1 MEHLKPHAGEEE
13 DAAGEEEKSHGGG
26 SARGID
32 TNAQRFHA
40 ENNNTNTHA
49 ARRAGRA
56 PTASPRAA
64 ADPSAPS
71 GSGTMHSQ
79 NNSNT
84 RTSARR
90 TMSWRRNLPQLGGGG
105 GGASSHRRGPSTD
118 VDNVIGVGRRRRGS
132 TQEFDSRVP
141 GGSGGVAGG
150 GTNAGGKQR
159 NRRAKSATLG
169 DRHVL
174 SDGDGDDGHGD
185 GHPEV
190 RAVGIEDHDYQDVR
204 DELEFSGHNLTS
216 VLNNPRETFMDSLYE
231 AAFETEHHPPLETVI
246 MPTAAPREV
255 TIQVLCW
262 PVRPTCGNV

>member
-1 MEHLKPHAGEEE
+1 MEHLKPHAGEEDE
-13 DAAGEEEKSHGGG
+13 AGEEEKPHGGG
-26 SARGID
+26 RGGID

-40 ENNNTNTHA
+40 ENNNTNTSVA
-49 ARRAGRA
+49 RTARRP
-56 PTASPRAA
+56 PTPSSRAA
-64 ADPSAPS
+64 VEASAPS

-79 NNSNT
+79 NSSNT
-84 RTSARR
+84 RTNARR

-105 GGASSHRRGPSTD
+105 GTTSHRRGPSAD
-118 VDNVIGVGRRRRGS
+118 VDNVFGVGRRRRGS
-132 TQEFDSRVP
+132 TQEFDSRTP
-141 GGSGGVAGG
+141 GASGGVGG
-150 GTNAGGKQR
+150 GSTNAGSRQR
-159 NRRAKSATLG
+159 SRRTKSASMG

-174 SDGDGDDGHGD
+174 SDGDGDGDGHGD

-246 MPTAAPREV
+246 MPTSAPREV
-255 TIQVLCW
+255 TIQVLCRR
-262 PVRPTCGNV
+262 VRLTCANV